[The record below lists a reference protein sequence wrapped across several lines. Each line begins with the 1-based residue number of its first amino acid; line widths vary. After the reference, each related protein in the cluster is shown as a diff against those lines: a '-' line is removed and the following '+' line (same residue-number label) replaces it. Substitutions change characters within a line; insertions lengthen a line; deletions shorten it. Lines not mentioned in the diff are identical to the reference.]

1 MKLLIVNDITIE
13 ADTMAKDIPWK
24 DYGIDEVFT
33 AYSAGGARKI
43 IGHTPIDI
51 LLSDIEMP
59 EEDGLSLIHWIQD
72 AHYDIDCVLLTCHAD
87 FAYAREGLS
96 LGCQDY
102 ITLPAKYEEIGASI
116 AKVCRRRQEKL
127 ASLRLQDYGRS
138 WLINQTGHMDQETET
153 STHDSPQELVEK
165 SKAYILDHIS
175 DCELSVTDV
184 AANIY
189 LNPIYLNRVFKK
201 ETGINMSQ
209 WIIKERMEL
218 ASTLFLTTR
227 HTANEIALQVGY
239 NNYPY
244 FSTVFK
250 KYFHCT
256 PSQYVR
262 QAAEPGTKTPK
273 P

>member
-1 MKLLIVNDITIE
+1 MKLLIVNDIVLE
-13 ADTMAKDIPWK
+13 ADTMARDIPWA

-33 AYSAGGARKI
+33 AYSASGARRRI
-43 IGHTPIDI
+43 EANPIDI

-59 EEDGLSLIHWIQD
+59 DEDGLSLIHWIQD
-72 AHYDIDCVLLTCHAD
+72 RNYDIDCVLLTCHAD

-102 ITLPAKYEEIGASI
+102 ITLPAKYEDIGASV
-116 AKVCRRRQEKL
+116 AKVCRRRAEKL
-127 ASLRLQDYGRS
+127 DALRLQSYGKS
-138 WLINQTGHMDQETET
+138 WLENQANSMEHEEEPDVHYTPEEII
-153 STHDSPQELVEK
+153 EK
-165 SKAYILDHIS
+165 SKNYILEHMKDS
-175 DCELSVTDV
+175 ELSVTDV
-184 AANIY
+184 AASIY

-201 ETGINMSQ
+201 GTGMNMSQ

-218 ASTLFLTTR
+218 ASRLFLTTD
-227 HTANEIALQVGY
+227 HTATDIALQVGY

-256 PSQYVR
+256 PAAYRESQDR
-262 QAAEPGTKTPK
+262 G
-273 P
+273 